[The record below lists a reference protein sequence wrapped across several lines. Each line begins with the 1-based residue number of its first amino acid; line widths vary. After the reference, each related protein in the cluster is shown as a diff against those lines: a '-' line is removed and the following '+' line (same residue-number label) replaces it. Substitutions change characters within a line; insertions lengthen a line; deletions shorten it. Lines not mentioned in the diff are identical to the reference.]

1 MNRYTST
8 DTLGRPVNIYWPWGM
23 DLKWSVT
30 LAPDESLD
38 YSLDL
43 KEITLRLQKKT
54 DATGVYLLDQ
64 DTTDG
69 NITVDELTIS
79 INIPAADIVAAGIEE
94 GGEYDFSLTIG
105 EPIDGNRIQAN
116 FFAVQETGQ
125 VPAGCGSYKVGLAD
139 VALTVEVVM
148 GPAGVDGVTGPAG
161 PAGPWETASRLVTA
175 SGPILATDTLVIAQ
189 AGGANIALSCPDAAD
204 LWDGVNGRVVV
215 VSRKWAD
222 TGTVTITGTADGL
235 PVELFSSAE
244 NGGESIWITT
254 YDGINLIVGDAP
266 FVIQTIVG
274 NYDGNL
280 SISGSIQ
287 YADDTRPASEELRGA
302 RRYVEGVNFS
312 REEMVMK
319 VGPSQ
324 WDWITTL
331 EEIF

>member
-8 DTLGRPVNIYWPWGM
+8 DTLGRPVNIHWPWGM
-23 DLKWSVT
+23 NLKWSVT
-30 LAPDESLD
+30 IAPAEDLD
-38 YSLDL
+38 YSLSG

-69 NITVDELTIS
+69 NITVDDLTIS

-105 EPIDGNRIQAN
+105 ETIDGNRIQAN

-125 VPAGCGSYKVGLAD
+125 VPAGCWSYEVGLAE
-139 VALTVEVVM
+139 VNLTVEVI
-148 GPAGVDGVTGPAG
+148 GGQTGVDGVPG
-161 PAGPWETASRLVTA
+161 PAGPWQTTSRLVTA
-175 SGPILATDTLVIAQ
+175 SGPVLATDTLVIAG
-189 AGGANIALSCPDAAD
+189 AGGADISLSCPDPAD
-204 LWDGVNGRVVV
+204 LWDGANGRVIVV
-215 VSRKWAD
+215 ARKWED
-222 TGTVTITGTADGL
+222 TGTVTITGAADGL
-235 PVELFSSAE
+235 PIELFSSPE

-254 YDGINLIVGDAP
+254 YDGVTLVVGDAP
-266 FVIQTIVG
+266 FVIQTVVG

-287 YADDTRPASEELRGA
+287 YASDTRPASEALRGT

-312 REEMVMK
+312 RDEMVMK
-319 VGPSQ
+319 VGPDQ
-324 WDWITTL
+324 WDWVTTV
-331 EEIF
+331 EETF